1 MDNEKTSSSSS
12 SRAGDLLVYGMQKA
26 APVKDGY
33 PVDEISKIIL
43 KHSGNSDFLKIQQN
57 KDKKTEM
64 RIEGMKKNFSLNR
77 TLSEMQRLAIE
88 QKVEKTRSSRL
99 DRSEIVVVDMD
110 SFFYSCELTKFH
122 GGEKEDLNNEPVAV
136 VGGKIVLTSNYEARR
151 YGVRSAMAV
160 FIAEALVKELSK
172 GTKSLVM
179 LKNDHEHYG
188 RVSRKARS
196 VLEEWDPQL
205 VSYSIDEF
213 YMNLS
218 PYLRARNSGHSHED
232 VKSIVSGPRAGAE
245 ADAEAA
251 VGEASERRPPLD
263 IQEVVAE
270 MRGKVLA
277 ATGCS
282 CSAGIAPNKVL
293 AKICSDMKKPN
304 GQFYLRP
311 GDSSIMNFLRELPTN
326 KMGGIGRV
334 KMKELRA
341 FGINTLGDLYN
352 RRADVFVL
360 WPPVTAN
367 FLLSA
372 SMGCLGEEGV
382 GSSRDEG
389 QKGISQDRSFN
400 RTKDVSSIREMF
412 RCIVEGLSERMAQK
426 NLKGRTITLKVR
438 LANYVVYSRAKS
450 WSTYTRDGS
459 VLTKIGAQ
467 LLQKIEEEVKSR
479 SGVWEL
485 NLLGMRVSNIET
497 KSSDENNK
505 RIESY
510 FDAKKGEKLAGDDG
524 SNENGQGDADILE
537 DEEAILSMMS
547 SSSGDSEAH
556 NDLKV
561 AMQLQ
566 RQYDE
571 ELESQAKRSLD
582 DAELARKLQKEEESR
597 LYIEQRL
604 TARKRK
610 VAAGQKALCHYF
622 NKK

>member
-1 MDNEKTSSSSS
+1 
-12 SRAGDLLVYGMQKA
+12 
-26 APVKDGY
+26 
-33 PVDEISKIIL
+33 
-43 KHSGNSDFLKIQQN
+43 
-57 KDKKTEM
+57 
-64 RIEGMKKNFSLNR
+64 
-77 TLSEMQRLAIE
+77 
-88 QKVEKTRSSRL
+88 
-99 DRSEIVVVDMD
+99 
-110 SFFYSCELTKFH
+110 
-122 GGEKEDLNNEPVAV
+122 
-136 VGGKIVLTSNYEARR
+136 
-151 YGVRSAMAV
+151 
-160 FIAEALVKELSK
+160 
-172 GTKSLVM
+172 
-179 LKNDHEHYG
+179 
-188 RVSRKARS
+188 
-196 VLEEWDPQL
+196 
-205 VSYSIDEF
+205 
-213 YMNLS
+213 
-218 PYLRARNSGHSHED
+218 
-232 VKSIVSGPRAGAE
+232 
-245 ADAEAA
+245 
-251 VGEASERRPPLD
+251 
-263 IQEVVAE
+263 
-270 MRGKVLA
+270 
-277 ATGCS
+277 
-282 CSAGIAPNKVL
+282 
-293 AKICSDMKKPN
+293 
-304 GQFYLRP
+304 
-311 GDSSIMNFLRELPTN
+311 
-326 KMGGIGRV
+326 
-334 KMKELRA
+334 
-341 FGINTLGDLYN
+341 
-352 RRADVFVL
+352 
-360 WPPVTAN
+360 
-367 FLLSA
+367 
-372 SMGCLGEEGV
+372 
-382 GSSRDEG
+382 
-389 QKGISQDRSFN
+389 
-400 RTKDVSSIREMF
+400 MF